1 MSENYL
7 DQVMEKSFAKI
18 VEFLLDNPV
27 LDFSKKDIAEGAGV
41 SRSTLHKYFPRLEEM
56 GVVKKTRKY
65 QNTTLYKLNEDSEIV
80 NEIGRIQRTLEKI
93 EEKKGSPKNKSQRRD
108 RGS

>member
-1 MSENYL
+1 MPKNYL
-7 DQVMEKSFAKI
+7 DQVMERSFAKI

-41 SRSTLHKYFPRLEEM
+41 SRSTLYKYFPRLKEM
-56 GVVKKTRKY
+56 DIVKKTRKY

-80 NEIGRIQRTLEKI
+80 NEIGRIQRTLEKND
-93 EEKKGSPKNKSQRRD
+93 EKEGSASKEVIKV
-108 RGS
+108 